1 MPESCEGFFFGGQ
14 MITFSNESHHFEKA
28 SISIAYLNCKILQG
42 EAKLDPPKKGPEG
55 KEVILELCWPTEI
68 NVAKKMATP

>member
-1 MPESCEGFFFGGQ
+1 

-28 SISIAYLNCKILQG
+28 RISTRDLKVILLQRG
-42 EAKLDPPKKGPEG
+42 SKLDPPKKGPEG

>member
-1 MPESCEGFFFGGQ
+1 

-28 SISIAYLNCKILQG
+28 RISTRDLNDTFLQR
-42 EAKLDPPKKGPEG
+42 EAKLDPPKRGPTR

-68 NVAKKMATP
+68 DVANKMATP